1 MSRSSLRLVVVASLA
16 VASACG
22 HQTTPTATP
31 SLTTAVLSA
40 EVDPTVVAGAPD
52 SAATSLD
59 GPCPTLTPGR
69 GGVVRYA
76 CADSGDPGHPL
87 AVPVDV
93 STVGPTPVEYRTPLA
108 EAIAK
113 MPMRV
118 TLPTSLPIPDD
129 VQFWSDERATGVV
142 VRCPSSGV
150 GLLIVTFHA
159 DVSVSAAD
167 ADREMAAGS
176 FADEHLIELSDG
188 TRGTVAS
195 DDAHISLMYWVPGQ
209 GFVQLLGDLGPTSER
224 TLTTYAEEMRAA

>member
-31 SLTTAVLSA
+31 SLPTAVLSA
-40 EVDPTVVAGAPD
+40 EVDPTAVAGAPD
-52 SAATSLD
+52 SVD
-59 GPCPTLTPGR
+59 RPCPTLTPGR

-76 CADSGDPGHPL
+76 CADSGDSGQPL

-108 EAIAK
+108 DAIAR

-129 VQFWSDERATGVV
+129 VRFSSDERATGVV
-142 VRCPSSGV
+142 VRYPSSDV

-159 DVSVSAAD
+159 DASVSAAD
-167 ADREMAAGS
+167 ADREMATGA
-176 FADEHLIELSDG
+176 FAYEHLIELSDG

-195 DDAHISLMYWVPGQ
+195 DDAHISLVYWVPGQ

>member
-1 MSRSSLRLVVVASLA
+1 MSRWSLRLVVVASLA

-31 SLTTAVLSA
+31 SLTTA
-40 EVDPTVVAGAPD
+40 EVDPTAVAGAPD

-113 MPMRV
+113 MPMRL

-142 VRCPSSGV
+142 VRYPSSGV

-159 DVSVSAAD
+159 DLAVSASD
-167 ADREMAAGS
+167 ADREMATGA

-195 DDAHISLMYWVPGQ
+195 DVAHMLLTYWVPGQ
-209 GFVQLLGDLGPTSER
+209 GFVHLLGDVSPTSEQ